1 MTAQQ
6 IHETQPL
13 LQTGTPLED
22 AKVAMIM
29 IHGRGDSARGILGL
43 SASFAETEGVAFIA
57 PNASGQTWYPNRFIA
72 PREANEPHL
81 SSALNTLN
89 GVLETVADVG
99 IPPEKTVI
107 LGFSQ
112 GACLATE
119 VAARNPKTYG
129 GVVALSGGLI
139 GAEGELKGYEGS
151 LDGTP
156 VFLGCSDVDF
166 HIPVERVHETRDIM
180 TKLGAT
186 VDERIYEGMGHTI
199 NQDEIDAVN
208 TMLKNLL

>member
-1 MTAQQ
+1 CL
-6 IHETQPL
+6 L
-13 LQTGTPLED
+13 LQLFP
-22 AKVAMIM
+22 A
-29 IHGRGDSARGILGL
+29 
-43 SASFAETEGVAFIA
+43 
-57 PNASGQTWYPNRFIA
+57 
-72 PREANEPHL
+72 
-81 SSALNTLN
+81 
-89 GVLETVADVG
+89 
-99 IPPEKTVI
+99 EKTVI

-139 GAEGELKGYEGS
+139 GAEGELKGYQGS

-208 TMLKNLL
+208 AMLKNLL